1 MMFCNLD
8 TEIWTIKRFTD
19 VGIIKVTH
27 NFNIIQLLVYVL
39 TRRKYMFLPIKES
52 LQSSYCSFFFFFFLG
67 FCCYCVSVLSEKDL
81 LFLTPVDNK

>member
-1 MMFCNLD
+1 MMFCYLD
-8 TEIWTIKRFTD
+8 IEIWTIKRFTD

-27 NFNIIQLLVYVL
+27 NFNIIQLLISLCLDKKKINVFTNKRKL
-39 TRRKYMFLPIKES
+39 TIK
-52 LQSSYCSFFFFFFLG
+52 LLLFFFFLG